1 MNLLHFSTGDTIFAP
16 GDLAARAFQIQSG
29 RVDLL
34 RHTDSET
41 IQVAQLGPGDV
52 FGEMSLIEER
62 PHSLTAR
69 AMSDVELSTLTR
81 QEFEQSL
88 TSDPARLQDY
98 LRALFERLRGLSAQ
112 LDSAA
117 GSAPPTDASTVF
129 PLARRVAADVQ
140 TIHAPRKDTPVVTIY
155 PLTHR
160 AAATLP
166 LDGLP
171 VTKYPFRIGRA
182 AEDHEPR
189 PLDLNDLWL
198 VDRMPFN
205 ISRNHASLEQT
216 PQGIAIQDRGS
227 SLGIFVNECHIGGGS
242 PHRYALLE
250 DGENIVVLGT
260 PMSPYQFR
268 VHITS
273 G

>member
-1 MNLLHFSTGDTIFAP
+1 MNRLHFSAGDTIFAP

-34 RHTDSET
+34 RHTAGET

-81 QEFEQSL
+81 QEFEQFL
-88 TSDPARLQDY
+88 TSDPARLQVY

-117 GSAPPTDASTVF
+117 GSPAPADASTVF
-129 PLARRVAADVQ
+129 PIVRRVEADVQ
-140 TIHAPRKDTPVVTIY
+140 TIHAQRPHELVVTIY
-155 PLTHR
+155 PLTRR

-182 AEDHEPR
+182 AEEHEPR

-216 PQGIAIQDRGS
+216 PAGIAIHDRGS
-227 SLGIFVNECHIGGGS
+227 SLGIFVNEAHIGGGS
-242 PHRYALLE
+242 PHRYAMLE
-250 DGENIVVLGT
+250 EGENTVILGM

-268 VHITS
+268 IHIARN
-273 G
+273 

>member
-1 MNLLHFSTGDTIFAP
+1 MNLLHFSAGETIFAP
-16 GDLAARAFQIQSG
+16 GDLAARAFRIQAG

-34 RHTDSET
+34 RHTPQET

-81 QEFEQSL
+81 GEFEESL
-88 TSDPARLQDY
+88 TSDPARLEAY
-98 LRALFERLRGLSAQ
+98 LRALFERLRQLSAQ

-117 GSAPPTDASTVF
+117 GSAAPTDASTVF
-129 PLARRVAADVQ
+129 PIARRVEADVQ
-140 TIHAPRKDTPVVTIY
+140 TIHARRQGELVVTIY

-182 AEDHEPR
+182 AEEHEPR

-205 ISRNHASLEQT
+205 ISRNHASLELT
-216 PQGIAIQDRGS
+216 PAGIAIQDRGS
-227 SLGIFVNECHIGGGS
+227 SLGIFVNEAHIGGGS

-250 DGENIVVLGT
+250 EGENIVILGT

-268 VHITS
+268 VHVDRN
-273 G
+273 